1 MCTNGVN
8 TGQLEQM
15 IDQAS
20 DHIALEYRWAHK
32 LAHLAGDGGFSGTSE
47 KLHSAQA
54 MLADVRALLDEAKEA
69 LESDALNASAAGT
82 EVHLV

>member
-15 IDQAS
+15 IDQVS

-32 LAHLAGDGGFSGTSE
+32 LAHLAGD
-47 KLHSAQA
+47 A
-54 MLADVRALLDEAKEA
+54 REA
-69 LESDALNASAAGT
+69 
-82 EVHLV
+82 